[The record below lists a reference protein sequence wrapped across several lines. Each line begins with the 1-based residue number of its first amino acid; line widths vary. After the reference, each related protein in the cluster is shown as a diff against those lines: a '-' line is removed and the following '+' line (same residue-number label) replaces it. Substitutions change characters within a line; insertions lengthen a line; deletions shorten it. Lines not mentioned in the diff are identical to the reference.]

1 MPRLPLLVAVAV
13 VAAALAPRP
22 AHGADYVVRI
32 VGFAYDPPVLAV
44 SDEDTVTIE
53 ATGFHPLVAD
63 DGSFACTSDCAPPLK
78 LGDNPYRCCNH
89 GGFGMAGSV
98 TVIARPLY
106 ADGFEDPQ
114 AP

>member
-1 MPRLPLLVAVAV
+1 MPRVPLL
-13 VAAALAPRP
+13 AAAGFAFALVPRV
-22 AHGADYVVRI
+22 AGSADYVVRI
-32 VGFAYDPPVLAV
+32 VGFAYDPPVLSV
-44 SDEDTVTIE
+44 TDEDTVTIE

-78 LGDNPYRCCNH
+78 VGENPYRCGNH

-106 ADGFEDPQ
+106 ADGFEDPA